1 MPSTRSCTHNFD
13 FNHVIFD
20 SAHVASLA
28 TAFAG
33 IPDLN
38 STGRTADDNGLKP
51 DGRKKVKGKLEKPP
65 VLQHNST
72 QPLYIGVDLSH
83 KYYQVAVAD
92 DTAFYNICLTPDAF
106 TEFIRNNAGRN
117 YCLAME
123 ACGSSN
129 YWSSFAGQNGLRTHV
144 FPADVCRR
152 FATGFKD
159 DATDALGVLHA
170 LTMYRTYPDSIDF
183 RECIQRDQNSANM
196 RFALKYYWSLKN
208 QCEALIR
215 KAMAFLRE
223 RDPLKP
229 EYSLSVS
236 VSTVVAE
243 LEKVLFELAHK
254 EQNSLSDTLITTCMT
269 AVPRVHQTKQNLP
282 ADNGLSGCWSGT
294 GCSHKH
300 NNKR

>member
-1 MPSTRSCTHNFD
+1 MPSTISCTHNFD

-129 YWSSFAGQNGLRTHV
+129 YWSSFAGQNGFRTHV
-144 FPADVCRR
+144 FPADVCRG

-183 RECIQRDQNSANM
+183 RECIQR
-196 RFALKYYWSLKN
+196 
-208 QCEALIR
+208 
-215 KAMAFLRE
+215 
-223 RDPLKP
+223 
-229 EYSLSVS
+229 
-236 VSTVVAE
+236 
-243 LEKVLFELAHK
+243 VLH
-254 EQNSLSDTLITTCMT
+254 
-269 AVPRVHQTKQNLP
+269 
-282 ADNGLSGCWSGT
+282 
-294 GCSHKH
+294 
-300 NNKR
+300 

>member
-1 MPSTRSCTHNFD
+1 
-13 FNHVIFD
+13 
-20 SAHVASLA
+20 
-28 TAFAG
+28 
-33 IPDLN
+33 
-38 STGRTADDNGLKP
+38 
-51 DGRKKVKGKLEKPP
+51 
-65 VLQHNST
+65 
-72 QPLYIGVDLSH
+72 
-83 KYYQVAVAD
+83 
-92 DTAFYNICLTPDAF
+92 
-106 TEFIRNNAGRN
+106 
-117 YCLAME
+117 ME

-129 YWSSFAGQNGLRTHV
+129 YWSSFAGQNGFRTHV

-229 EYSLSVS
+229 GS
-236 VSTVVAE
+236 
-243 LEKVLFELAHK
+243 
-254 EQNSLSDTLITTCMT
+254 
-269 AVPRVHQTKQNLP
+269 
-282 ADNGLSGCWSGT
+282 
-294 GCSHKH
+294 
-300 NNKR
+300 

>member
-1 MPSTRSCTHNFD
+1 MPSTISCTHNFD

-117 YCLAME
+117 YCIAME

-129 YWSSFAGQNGLRTHV
+129 YWSSFAGQNGFRTHV

-229 EYSLSVS
+229 NYLHDGHNQLSS
-236 VSTVVAE
+236 E
-243 LEKVLFELAHK
+243 LHEDHPDFRLC
-254 EQNSLSDTLITTCMT
+254 S
-269 AVPRVHQTKQNLP
+269 VPRVHQTKQNLP